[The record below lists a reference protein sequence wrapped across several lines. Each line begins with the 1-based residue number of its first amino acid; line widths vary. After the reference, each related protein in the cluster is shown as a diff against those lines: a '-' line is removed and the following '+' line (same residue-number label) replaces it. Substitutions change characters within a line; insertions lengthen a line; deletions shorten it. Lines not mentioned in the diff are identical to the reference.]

1 MKVGGTSPLP
11 NAELPRE
18 VVDKITEEYLL
29 SVRKT
34 DKPVNVQRE
43 IMVLIQV
50 TNPNSSLRDRFNY
63 IAEKTETILLKQAD
77 EHKSVVRLNFREIS
91 KYNHDIFEDNI
102 TSIQFVE
109 KTALEKIDKLREQT
123 LLKETAKDV
132 TKLNGVA
139 MNRFIEESVRIENSH
154 ALEQNNLVP
163 LFTAMTR
170 LKTAIENLDYNKMKR
185 EYKSNS
191 NSNSNSD

>member
-1 MKVGGTSPLP
+1 MLILAAIISL
-11 NAELPRE
+11 
-18 VVDKITEEYLL
+18 
-29 SVRKT
+29 
-34 DKPVNVQRE
+34 E

-163 LFTAMTR
+163 LFTAMTH